1 LNLNKSV
8 NKALFLE
15 SKDHHIASVSKIT
28 KNLFYAYKKID
39 ELYTLKVDV
48 KNLLSF
54 KQSSSL
60 DFIIIADLAVT
71 LHSEFDLIFNEKF
84 CSEKTT
90 FIIHA
95 MGDFF
100 RKKELLIR
108 LEDKLLGKKVILF
121 SPSLAHQSLLK
132 KCFANLNVSVLPFPI
147 DLDKITSFNSKELI
161 QFKVNYLKLKP
172 EDYIF
177 VYAGRISNQKKILEL
192 LMAFK
197 EHLEVKPKAKL
208 LLVGDL
214 DNLENPTF
222 YDQLPI
228 PGNYF
233 LEITKLIKEN
243 NLEESVKF
251 LRNQSG
257 TKLLK
262 IIQCSDSFVSISL
275 YHDED
280 FGFFPIE
287 SIYMGLP
294 GQLTNWGGFKDLDFN
309 KRTLEKIKI
318 YFNKGNINSEQFKLV
333 SKTPLSKTQIKINRR
348 KIISNYS
355 IDSISKKLS
364 KEIYNSK
371 DCRFKGFSLRFKSF
385 TLSSL
390 FTDEINHKEYSYFY
404 KGFWK

>member
-1 LNLNKSV
+1 LNLNKCV
-8 NKALFLE
+8 NKAFFLE
-15 SKDHHIASVSKIT
+15 SKDQQIASVSKIT
-28 KNLFYAYKKID
+28 KNLYRAYKKIAQLHTVKID
-39 ELYTLKVDV
+39 I
-48 KNLLSF
+48 KNLPKLNHSNA
-54 KQSSSL
+54 L
-60 DFIIIADLAVT
+60 DFIIITDLAVIS
-71 LHSEFDLIFNEKF
+71 HPEFDFIFNERF
-84 CSEKTT
+84 CSNKST

-108 LEDKLLGKKVILF
+108 LEEKLLGKKLILF
-121 SPSLAHQSLLK
+121 SPSHAHQSLIK
-132 KCFANLNVSVLPFPI
+132 KCFANLKISVLPFPI
-147 DLDKITSFNSKELI
+147 NLDEITSFNSKELI

-177 VYAGRISNQKKILEL
+177 VYAGRISCQKKILEL

-197 EHLEVKPKAKL
+197 EHLEVNPKAKL

-222 YDQLPI
+222 YDKLPI

-233 LEITKLIKEN
+233 FEITKLIKEN
-243 NLEESVKF
+243 NLQASVKF

-257 TKLLK
+257 TKLQK
-262 IIQCSDSFVSISL
+262 IIQCSDSFVSLSL

-318 YFNKGNINSEQFKLV
+318 SFNKGYINSENFKLI
-333 SKTPLSKTQIKINRR
+333 SKKPLSKTQINNNRR
-348 KIISNYS
+348 KIILNYS
-355 IDSISKKLS
+355 INSISKKLS
-364 KEIYNSK
+364 KEILNLNV
-371 DCRFKGFSLRFKSF
+371 CRFKGFSLRFKSF

-390 FTDEINHKEYSYFY
+390 FIDEIDHKEYSYFY